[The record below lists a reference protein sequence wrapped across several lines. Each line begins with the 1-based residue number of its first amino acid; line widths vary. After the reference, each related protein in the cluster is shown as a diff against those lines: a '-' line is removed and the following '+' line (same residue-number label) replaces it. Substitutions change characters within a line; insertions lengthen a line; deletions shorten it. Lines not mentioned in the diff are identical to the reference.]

1 MNPQSGEHAC
11 LLRKVLIGNAVFSS
25 LSGVTILFAQGWV
38 LRILGLSKNIS
49 LAILG
54 IGLLVF
60 AVTLLINARRQ
71 QVRTSDAWI
80 VVWLDLAWVLGSYVL
95 IFVVPFSA
103 EGKWVVGVVAE
114 LVAAFAVLQFLGI
127 RRIQK
132 NEKLGYVQ
140 HINGRV

>member
-1 MNPQSGEHAC
+1 MNPQSGERAC
-11 LLRKVLIGNAVFSS
+11 LLRKVLMGNALFSA

-38 LRILGLSKNIS
+38 LRILGLPKNIS

-60 AVTLLINARRQ
+60 AVTLVINARRQ

-80 VVWLDLAWVLGSYVL
+80 VVALDLAWVLSSYVL

-103 EGKWVVGVVAE
+103 EGKWVVGVVAG
-114 LVAAFAVLQFLGI
+114 LVSVFAVLQFVGI
-127 RRIQK
+127 RRMQK
-132 NEKLGYVQ
+132 NENFV
-140 HINGRV
+140 

>member
-1 MNPQSGEHAC
+1 MNPQSGERAC
-11 LLRKVLIGNAVFSS
+11 LLRKALIGNALFSI

-38 LRILGLSKNIS
+38 LRILGLPENIS

-60 AVTLLINARRQ
+60 AVTLVINARRQ
-71 QVRTSDAWI
+71 PVRTWDAWI
-80 VVWLDLAWVLGSYVL
+80 VVVLDLAWVLGSYVL

-114 LVAAFAVLQFLGI
+114 LVSVFAVLQFVGI

-132 NEKLGYVQ
+132 NENFGHYV
-140 HINGRV
+140 N